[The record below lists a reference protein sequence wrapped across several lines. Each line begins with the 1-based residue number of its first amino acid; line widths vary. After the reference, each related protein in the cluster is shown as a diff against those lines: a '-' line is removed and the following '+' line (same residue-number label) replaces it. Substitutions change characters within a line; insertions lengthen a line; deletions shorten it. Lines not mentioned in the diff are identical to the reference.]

1 MLTEQVGVCAA
12 DAFAR
17 LAAYAYTHDRRRAD
31 VARDI
36 VTRRL
41 RLAPTRPGW
50 PILMT
55 ASHSHRLAARGPL
68 QPQRRGDS

>member
-1 MLTEQVGVCAA
+1 MLTQQVVVCAA

-17 LAAYAYTHDRRRAD
+17 LAAYAYTHDRRLAD

-41 RLAPTRPGW
+41 RLAPDPSW
-50 PILMT
+50 MANLD
-55 ASHSHRLAARGPL
+55 
-68 QPQRRGDS
+68 DS